1 MDVPL
6 EIRFHNMAPSDA
18 IEARVRER
26 VEKLNHLYDQLVAC
40 RVSIEAPHKQHRKGN
55 VFTVHIDMSVPGSEL
70 VVSRGPHHPQEKYR
84 DPDLYTVL
92 NEAFEAAE
100 KKVSDR
106 QQQLMSIKGK
116 QSVEE
121 LHKKLGKIMWE
132 YCGMART
139 AEGLTK
145 AKGMLNAL
153 GMTVEAANGY
163 SD

>member
-18 IEARVRER
+18 IEARVRDR

-84 DPDLYTVL
+84 DPELYTVL

-100 KKVSDR
+100 R
-106 QQQLMSIKGK
+106 QLTDFKHRQRGDVKNHRPGGGGLP
-116 QSVEE
+116 
-121 LHKKLGKIMWE
+121 
-132 YCGMART
+132 
-139 AEGLTK
+139 AE
-145 AKGMLNAL
+145 
-153 GMTVEAANGY
+153 
-163 SD
+163 S

>member
-26 VEKLNHLYDQLVAC
+26 VEKLNRIYDQLVAC

-55 VFTVHIDMSVPGSEL
+55 VLTVHIDMSVPGGEL

-84 DPDLYTVL
+84 DPDLHTIL

-100 KKVSDR
+100 R
-106 QQQLMSIKGK
+106 QLNDFKRK
-116 QSVEE
+116 QRGEVKNHRPPGGGT
-121 LHKKLGKIMWE
+121 LP
-132 YCGMART
+132 
-139 AEGLTK
+139 AEG
-145 AKGMLNAL
+145 
-153 GMTVEAANGY
+153 
-163 SD
+163 

>member
-40 RVSIEAPHKQHRKGN
+40 RVSIEAPHKQTRKGN
-55 VFTVHIDMSVPGSEL
+55 VLHIPIDISVAGSNI

-100 KKVSDR
+100 R
-106 QQQLMSIKGK
+106 QLTDFK
-116 QSVEE
+116 QRQRGDVKNHRPPGGGG
-121 LHKKLGKIMWE
+121 LP
-132 YCGMART
+132 
-139 AEGLTK
+139 AE
-145 AKGMLNAL
+145 
-153 GMTVEAANGY
+153 
-163 SD
+163 S

>member
-26 VEKLNHLYDQLVAC
+26 VEKLTHLYDQLVAC

-55 VFTVHIDMSVPGSEL
+55 LFTVHIDMSVPGSEL

-100 KKVSDR
+100 R
-106 QQQLMSIKGK
+106 QLTEFKRRQRGDVKNHRPPGGGSLP
-116 QSVEE
+116 
-121 LHKKLGKIMWE
+121 
-132 YCGMART
+132 
-139 AEGLTK
+139 AE
-145 AKGMLNAL
+145 
-153 GMTVEAANGY
+153 
-163 SD
+163 S

>member
-18 IEARVRER
+18 IEARVRDR
-26 VEKLNHLYDQLVAC
+26 VEKLNHIYDQLVAC

-100 KKVSDR
+100 R
-106 QQQLMSIKGK
+106 QLKDFKRRQRGEVKNHRPPGGGGLP
-116 QSVEE
+116 
-121 LHKKLGKIMWE
+121 
-132 YCGMART
+132 
-139 AEGLTK
+139 AEG
-145 AKGMLNAL
+145 
-153 GMTVEAANGY
+153 
-163 SD
+163 

>member
-6 EIRFHNMAPSDA
+6 EIRFHNVASSDA

-55 VFTVHIDMSVPGSEL
+55 LITVHIDMSVPGGEL

-84 DPDLYTVL
+84 DPDRYTVL

-100 KKVSDR
+100 R
-106 QQQLMSIKGK
+106 QLKDFKRK
-116 QSVEE
+116 QRGEVKNHRPPGGGT
-121 LHKKLGKIMWE
+121 LP
-132 YCGMART
+132 
-139 AEGLTK
+139 AEG
-145 AKGMLNAL
+145 
-153 GMTVEAANGY
+153 
-163 SD
+163 